1 MYSTKS
7 LREKIDVKPSFEFQ
21 KQRIKFTFNKKPR
34 NKLLDELASYNT
46 KLQKLLESSDRLAA
60 SRHNRSRKSQIAGA
74 RLTSFW
80 QHAKT
85 VYGLL
90 QKAWRCNCLGFHH
103 ANLLLQHRT
112 TPEIELN
119 IFFVFSQNA
128 KQRETA
134 PWSCRK
140 TKIREVMNEVSTTIP
155 VPTYPAPLMPSK
167 TTNSFKLRP
176 SLKNR
181 FTGSN
186 KGVKWETS
194 ELPSETVEKPVEKAS
209 TEITDLCTT
218 IASMLPS
225 CSQLGCLRGTDHQ
238 YHIYPLPEEE
248 GSSSTTFE
256 TITLETLL
264 SKTSPIRLSRR
275 QRYSIA
281 LKLASS
287 HLQLHDS
294 PWLGTQWSKRDIL
307 FHTQNGNVILTE
319 HPYISK
325 SFLSETVPTSQ
336 SSTYVLA
343 DHGMST
349 LGILLLEI
357 CFGIALED
365 HDIRRNF
372 VSLDGQPNP
381 GLDLVAAMQWCDR
394 YANDEAG
401 PEFAGAI
408 DWCLRNPTARMIGAK
423 EQGWREELFTQVVEP
438 LQYCHKQLVAAI
450 GER

>member
-1 MYSTKS
+1 MKF
-7 LREKIDVKPSFEFQ
+7 DVKPNFEFQ

-34 NKLLDELASYNT
+34 NQLLDELASYNT

-60 SRHNRSRKSQIAGA
+60 SRQQRGKRT
-74 RLTSFW
+74 RLASVKMTSFW

-90 QKAWRCNCLGFHH
+90 QRAWQCDCLGFHH

-112 TPEIELN
+112 TPEVELN
-119 IFFVFSQNA
+119 VFFVFSWDA
-128 KQRETA
+128 KQREAA
-134 PWSCRK
+134 PWKCRK
-140 TKIREVMNEVSTTIP
+140 TKIREVTDEVSNTIP
-155 VPTYPAPLMPSK
+155 VPTYPTPLMPSK
-167 TTNSFKLRP
+167 TTNSLGLRP
-176 SLKNR
+176 SLKNT
-181 FTGSN
+181 FTGSK

-194 ELPSETVEKPVEKAS
+194 ELPSETVEKPVQKAS
-209 TEITDLCTT
+209 TDITDLCST
-218 IASMLPS
+218 IASMQSS
-225 CSQLGCLRGTDHQ
+225 CSQLGCLRGLDHQ

-248 GSSSTTFE
+248 GPLSTAIE
-256 TITLETLL
+256 TITLESLL

-294 PWLGTQWSKRDIL
+294 PWLGPQWSKKDIL
-307 FHTQNGNVILTE
+307 FHTQNGNIILTE

-325 SFLSETVPTSQ
+325 SFLSETAPTPQ
-336 SSTYVLA
+336 SSAYVLA
-343 DHGMST
+343 DHGMSA
-349 LGILLLEI
+349 LGILLLEL
-357 CFGIALED
+357 CFGMPLED
-365 HDIRRNF
+365 HEIRRNF

-408 DWCLRNPTARMIGAK
+408 DWCLRNPTARTIGAK
-423 EQGWREELFTQVVEP
+423 EQEWREELFTQVVEP
-438 LQYCHKQLVAAI
+438 LQYCHKQLVAAV

>member
-1 MYSTKS
+1 M
-7 LREKIDVKPSFEFQ
+7 
-21 KQRIKFTFNKKPR
+21 QRIKFAFNKKPR

-46 KLQKLLESSDRLAA
+46 KLQNLLESSDRLAA
-60 SRHNRSRKSQIAGA
+60 SRHSRGRKSQTAGA
-74 RLTSFW
+74 KLNSFW

-90 QKAWRCNCLGFHH
+90 QKAWRCDCFGFHH

-112 TPEIELN
+112 TPEVELN
-119 IFFVFSQNA
+119 IFFVFSWNA
-128 KQRETA
+128 KEREA
-134 PWSCRK
+134 PPWSCRR
-140 TKIREVMNEVSTTIP
+140 TKIRQVMNEVSTTIP

-167 TTNSFKLRP
+167 TTNSFMLRP
-176 SLKNR
+176 SLKSR

-186 KGVKWETS
+186 KGVKWGAS
-194 ELPSETVEKPVEKAS
+194 ELPSETVEKPVDKAS

-218 IASMLPS
+218 IASMQPS
-225 CSQLGCLRGTDHQ
+225 CSQLGCLRDTDHQ
-238 YHIYPLPEEE
+238 YHIYSLPEEE
-248 GSSSTTFE
+248 GPSSTTIE

-264 SKTSPIRLSRR
+264 SRMSPIRLSRR
-275 QRYSIA
+275 QRYSMA

-294 PWLGTQWSKRDIL
+294 PWLGKWSKKDIL
-307 FHTQNGNVILTE
+307 FYTQSSNIILTE

-336 SSTYVLA
+336 PSTYLLA

-349 LGILLLEI
+349 LGILLLEL

-365 HDIRRNF
+365 HEIRRNF

-408 DWCLRNPTARMIGAK
+408 HWCLRNPTARTMGAN

-438 LQYCHKQLVAAI
+438 LQYCHKQLVAAV

>member
-1 MYSTKS
+1 MKF
-7 LREKIDVKPSFEFQ
+7 DVKPNFEFQ

-34 NKLLDELASYNT
+34 NRLLDELASYNI

-60 SRHNRSRKSQIAGA
+60 SRQQRGKTMQLASAK
-74 RLTSFW
+74 LTSFW
-80 QHAKT
+80 QHART
-85 VYGLL
+85 VYRLL
-90 QKAWRCNCLGFHH
+90 QRAWQCNCLGFHH

-112 TPEIELN
+112 TPEVELN
-119 IFFVFSQNA
+119 VLFVFSWDP
-128 KQRETA
+128 KQREVA
-134 PWSCRK
+134 PWNCRK
-140 TKIREVMNEVSTTIP
+140 TKIKEVKSEISNTIL
-155 VPTYPAPLMPSK
+155 VPTYPTPLMPSK
-167 TTNSFKLRP
+167 STNSLGLRP
-176 SLKNR
+176 TLKNT
-181 FTGSN
+181 FTGSK

-194 ELPSETVEKPVEKAS
+194 ALSGETVEQPVQKAS
-209 TEITDLCTT
+209 TDITDLCST
-218 IASMLPS
+218 IASMQSS
-225 CSQLGCLRGTDHQ
+225 CSQLGCLRDTDHQ

-248 GSSSTTFE
+248 GPLCTSIE

-264 SKTSPIRLSRR
+264 SKTSPIRLGRR

-294 PWLGTQWSKRDIL
+294 PWLGPQWSKKDIL
-307 FHTQNGNVILTE
+307 FHTQKGNIILTE

-325 SFLSETVPTSQ
+325 SFLSETAFNPQ
-336 SSTYVLA
+336 SSAYILA

-349 LGILLLEI
+349 LGILLLEL
-357 CFGIALED
+357 CFGMALED
-365 HDIRRNF
+365 HEIRRNF

-408 DWCLRNPTARMIGAK
+408 DWCLRNPTARTIGAK

-438 LQYCHKQLVAAI
+438 LQYCHKQLVATV

>member
-1 MYSTKS
+1 MK
-7 LREKIDVKPSFEFQ
+7 LEVKPNFEFQ

-60 SRHNRSRKSQIAGA
+60 SRHSRGRKTQLVGA
-74 RLTSFW
+74 KLTSFW

-112 TPEIELN
+112 TPEIELS
-119 IFFVFSQNA
+119 IFFVFSWNA
-128 KQRETA
+128 KEREAA

-140 TKIREVMNEVSTTIP
+140 TKIREVVNEVSTNIH
-155 VPTYPAPLMPSK
+155 V
-167 TTNSFKLRP
+167 
-176 SLKNR
+176 
-181 FTGSN
+181 
-186 KGVKWETS
+186 
-194 ELPSETVEKPVEKAS
+194 S

-218 IASMLPS
+218 IASMQPS
-225 CSQLGCLRGTDHQ
+225 YSHLGCLRDTDHQ

-248 GSSSTTFE
+248 GPSSTTIE

-264 SKTSPIRLSRR
+264 SKMSPIRLSRR

-294 PWLGTQWSKRDIL
+294 PWLGNQWSKKDIL
-307 FHTQNGNVILTE
+307 FYTQNGNIILTE

-325 SFLSETVPTSQ
+325 YFLSETVNPSQ
-336 SSTYVLA
+336 SSTYMLA

-349 LGILLLEI
+349 LGIILLEL

-365 HDIRRNF
+365 HEIRRNF

-408 DWCLRNPTARMIGAK
+408 DWCLRNPTARTIGAR

-438 LQYCHKQLVAAI
+438 LQYCHKQLVAAV

>member
-1 MYSTKS
+1 MKF
-7 LREKIDVKPSFEFQ
+7 DFKPNLEFQ

-34 NKLLDELASYNT
+34 NKLLDELASYNS

-60 SRHNRSRKSQIAGA
+60 SRQQRGKRMQLASAKM
-74 RLTSFW
+74 TSFW

-90 QKAWRCNCLGFHH
+90 QRAWQCDCLGFHY

-112 TPEIELN
+112 TPEVELSV
-119 IFFVFSQNA
+119 FFVFSWDP
-128 KQRETA
+128 KQREAA
-134 PWSCRK
+134 PWNCRK
-140 TKIREVMNEVSTTIP
+140 TKIREVSNGVSTTIP
-155 VPTYPAPLMPSK
+155 VPKYPAPLIPSK
-167 TTNSFKLRP
+167 TTNSLTLRP
-176 SLKNR
+176 SLKN
-181 FTGSN
+181 TSIGSN
-186 KGVKWETS
+186 KVVKWETS
-194 ELPSETVEKPVEKAS
+194 ELSSETVETPVQKAS
-209 TEITDLCTT
+209 TEIKDLCNT
-218 IASMLPS
+218 IASMQPS
-225 CSQLGCLRGTDHQ
+225 CSRLGCLSDADNQ

-248 GSSSTTFE
+248 GPSSTTIE

-294 PWLGTQWSKRDIL
+294 PWLGPQWSKKDIL
-307 FHTQNGNVILTE
+307 FHTQNGNIILTE

-325 SFLSETVPTSQ
+325 SFLSETAPATQ
-336 SSTYVLA
+336 SSAYMLA

-349 LGILLLEI
+349 LGILLLEL
-357 CFGIALED
+357 CFGMALED
-365 HDIRRNF
+365 HEIRRNF

-408 DWCLRNPTARMIGAK
+408 DWCLRNPTARTIGAK
-423 EQGWREELFTQVVEP
+423 DQGWREELFTQVVEP
-438 LQYCHKQLVAAI
+438 LQYCHKQLVAAA

>member
-1 MYSTKS
+1 MYSTKT
-7 LREKIDVKPSFEFQ
+7 LQERIDVKPKFEFQ

-34 NKLLDELASYNT
+34 NKLFDELASYNT

-60 SRHNRSRKSQIAGA
+60 SRHNRGRKTQIASA
-74 RLTSFW
+74 KLTSFW

-112 TPEIELN
+112 TAEVELN
-119 IFFVFSQNA
+119 IFFVFSWNA
-128 KQRETA
+128 KEREDA
-134 PWSCRK
+134 PWICRK
-140 TKIREVMNEVSTTIP
+140 TKIKEVMNEVSTTIT
-155 VPTYPAPLMPSK
+155 VPTFPAPLMPSK
-167 TTNSFKLRP
+167 TTNSFTLRP

-181 FTGSN
+181 FTGSS

-194 ELPSETVEKPVEKAS
+194 ELPSGTVEKSVQKAS
-209 TEITDLCTT
+209 TDIIDLCTT
-218 IASMLPS
+218 IASMQPS
-225 CSQLGCLRGTDHQ
+225 CSQLGCLRDTDHQ
-238 YHIYPLPEEE
+238 YHIYPLPQEEE
-248 GSSSTTFE
+248 PSSTTIE
-256 TITLETLL
+256 TITLETIL
-264 SKTSPIRLSRR
+264 SKRSPIRLSRR

-294 PWLGTQWSKRDIL
+294 PWLGAQWSKKDIL
-307 FHTQNGNVILTE
+307 FHTQNGNKILTE

-325 SFLSETVPTSQ
+325 SFLSETAPTSQ
-336 SSTYVLA
+336 SSTFVLA

-349 LGILLLEI
+349 LGILLLEL

-365 HDIRRNF
+365 HEIRRNF

-408 DWCLRNPTARMIGAK
+408 DWCLRNPTARTSGAK
-423 EQGWREELFTQVVEP
+423 EQGWRAELLTQVLEP
-438 LQYCHKQLVAAI
+438 LQYCHQQLVAAV